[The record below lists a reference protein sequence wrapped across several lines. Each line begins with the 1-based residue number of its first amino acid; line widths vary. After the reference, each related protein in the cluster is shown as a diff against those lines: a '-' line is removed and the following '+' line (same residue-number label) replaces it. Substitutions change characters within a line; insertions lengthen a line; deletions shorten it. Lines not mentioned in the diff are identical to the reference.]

1 MSTPYRNGNLSIQL
15 RIKSLED
22 HPMNILDF
30 GKSRVATILTPETTR
45 CSCPSLNSFALSIFP
60 SQDATPAPNTSPLP
74 YQTHTFPPIPHPM
87 GTLSLTAKY
96 LTSPNFQL
104 DELESLLSSRF
115 LSLDEGP
122 DFTPT
127 LVKNQQRD
135 SMSGLPGS
143 LRTSLPKS
151 PPSSIAGQFVLPL
164 AHSRTSSL
172 PSSQSPR
179 SVAALPLSRTS
190 SNMATAGSTSALS
203 VTSSRPE
210 GSATWSK
217 EDGAPLTG
225 ITARIRKES
234 TSTTARS
241 SLVGSIRF
249 GIAPLH

>member
-1 MSTPYRNGNLSIQL
+1 
-15 RIKSLED
+15 
-22 HPMNILDF
+22 
-30 GKSRVATILTPETTR
+30 
-45 CSCPSLNSFALSIFP
+45 
-60 SQDATPAPNTSPLP
+60 
-74 YQTHTFPPIPHPM
+74 M

-151 PPSSIAGQFVLPL
+151 PPLSIAGQFVLPP
-164 AHSRTSSL
+164 AHSRTNSL
-172 PSSQSPR
+172 PGSQSPR
-179 SVAALPLSRTS
+179 SVALPLSRTS
-190 SNMATAGSTSALS
+190 TNMATTGSTSALS

-217 EDGAPLTG
+217 EDGPPLG
-225 ITARIRKES
+225 IAARIRRES

-241 SLVGSIRF
+241 SLVGAVLF
-249 GIAPLH
+249 GITPFHSFLF